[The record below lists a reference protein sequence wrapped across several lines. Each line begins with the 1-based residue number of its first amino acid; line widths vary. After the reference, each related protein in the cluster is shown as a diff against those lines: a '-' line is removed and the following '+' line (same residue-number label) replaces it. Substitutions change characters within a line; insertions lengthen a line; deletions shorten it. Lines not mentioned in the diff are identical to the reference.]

1 LQRICR
7 DRIVT
12 DQGGQKTV
20 PTHKSDLKTNPPT
33 SECAKSDKQF
43 TFALAGNAN
52 VGKSVIFNQLTGSNQ
67 IIGNWPGKTVD
78 RAEGTLS
85 FEGHEIKVIDL
96 PGIYSFSTFSMEEIV
111 SRDYI
116 ALEKP
121 DAVINIVDAS
131 VLERNLFFTL
141 QLLEMNAPLVLV
153 LNQVDVAKNKG
164 IIINKDKLSTLLGIP
179 VVFATATR
187 GEGIYEAV
195 EEAVKVAISKPKSK
209 PLKYRKNLEEP
220 IEKLQSLIEKENL
233 NLGYPARWVAI
244 KLLEG
249 DMEITQ
255 LVAEKS
261 KTISLQSKL
270 LAGELENRC
279 QEKCFSIIASER
291 YALAN
296 SLVAASLKQDE
307 IQRSFTDKLDWF
319 ATHRIFGYVT
329 ALGVIGGLLLW
340 TFFIGNG
347 LSDLISKGLN
357 LIQPINPELSM
368 SAPLLSIILNGFWG
382 GFNAGL
388 TLIIPFVIP
397 FYLLLAF
404 IEDSGLLTRVAFMM
418 DSAMH
423 KIGLHG
429 KALIPIILGYGCSV
443 PAIHSC
449 KIMETRRERLLAA
462 FAITFA
468 PCSARTIV
476 LFGMV
481 GLFVGIHWALLLYVV
496 NLAII
501 FAMGRIAMKAVPG
514 KSTGLIMEMSS
525 FKRPSLKVVL
535 KQTWTRTKSII
546 YVVFPIYIAGSALIQ
561 VLYIYDILTPIGNAL
576 YPLTVLWLGL
586 PAFAGVLLLL
596 GAVRKELIIL
606 GAVAILGTTNLLTG
620 FAPVQLVVMALVA
633 MLYIPCVSTMAILG
647 KEFGWKSAALI
658 SLANIG
664 TALIIGGIAFQIL
677 NFFT

>member
-1 LQRICR
+1 MTTHAPADSKI
-7 DRIVT
+7 
-12 DQGGQKTV
+12 KT
-20 PTHKSDLKTNPPT
+20 T
-33 SECAKSDKQF
+33 SSATEKKGKQL

-85 FEGHEIKVIDL
+85 FEGYEIKVIDL

-111 SRDYI
+111 SRDYV

-121 DAVINIVDAS
+121 DAVINVVDAS

-141 QLLEMNAPLVLV
+141 QLLEMDAPLVLV
-153 LNQVDVAKNKG
+153 LNQIDMAKNKG
-164 IIINKDKLSTLLGIP
+164 ILIDKDKLSASLGVP
-179 VVFATATR
+179 VVFATAIR

-195 EEAVKVAISKPKSK
+195 REAVKVATSKPKPKAK
-209 PLKYRKNLEEP
+209 PLKYRKDLEEQ
-220 IEKLQSLIEKENL
+220 IEKLQQLIEKEKL
-233 NLGYPARWVAI
+233 ILGYPPRWIAI

-249 DMEITQ
+249 DTEITQ

-261 KTISLQSKL
+261 KNVVLQSKL
-270 LAGELENRC
+270 IAAEFERHC

-296 SLVAASLKQDE
+296 SIVTSSLQQDE
-307 IQRSFTDKLDWF
+307 VWHPFTDKLEWF
-319 ATHRIFGYVT
+319 TTHRVFGYVT
-329 ALGVIGGLLLW
+329 AFAVIGGLLLW
-340 TFFIGNG
+340 TFFAGNT
-347 LSDLISKGLN
+347 LSELISQGLN
-357 LIQPINPELSM
+357 FIHPIDPELST
-368 SAPLLSIILNGFWG
+368 SAPILSIILNGFWG
-382 GFNAGL
+382 GIDAGL

-397 FYLLLAF
+397 FYLLLAL
-404 IEDSGLLTRVAFMM
+404 IEDSGLLTRVAFIM
-418 DSAMH
+418 DSTMH

-481 GLFVGIHWALLLYVV
+481 GLFVGIQWALLLYVV
-496 NLAII
+496 NICII
-501 FAMGRIAMKAVPG
+501 FAMGRLAMKAVPG

-525 FKRPSLKVVL
+525 FKRPSAKNAL

-546 YVVFPIYIAGSALIQ
+546 YVVFPIYIIGSALIQ
-561 VLYIYDILTPIGNAL
+561 VLYIYDILTPVSNAM

-586 PAFAGVLLLL
+586 PAFAGILLLL
-596 GAVRKELIIL
+596 GALRKELIIL
-606 GAVAILGTTNLLTG
+606 GAVAILGTTTLSTG
-620 FAPVQLVVMALVA
+620 FTSIQLIVMALVA
-633 MLYIPCVSTMAILG
+633 MLYIPCVSTMTILG
-647 KEFGWKSAALI
+647 KEFGWKAATLI
-658 SLANIG
+658 SLANMG
-664 TALIIGGIAFQIL
+664 TALLFGGLAFHLL
-677 NFFT
+677 NFFV

>member
-1 LQRICR
+1 LK
-7 DRIVT
+7 T
-12 DQGGQKTV
+12 KAKTV
-20 PTHKSDLKTNPPT
+20 PDNKPIVSVKAVKNL
-33 SECAKSDKQF
+33 

-111 SRDYI
+111 SRDYV

-121 DAVINIVDAS
+121 DAVINVVDAS

-164 IIINKDKLSTLLGIP
+164 ILIDKDKLSQRLGVP

-195 EEAVKVAISKPKSK
+195 KEAVKVATSKPKPK
-209 PLKYRKNLEEP
+209 HLKYRKDLEDQ
-220 IEKLQSLIEKENL
+220 IEKLQQIIEKENL
-233 NLGYPARWVAI
+233 GLKYPSRWIAI

-249 DMEITQ
+249 DTEITK
-255 LVAEKS
+255 LISEKS
-261 KTISLQSKL
+261 KTVTLQAKLISV
-270 LAGELENRC
+270 ELEKNC

-291 YALAN
+291 YALA
-296 SLVAASLKQDE
+296 SSVVALALQQNE
-307 IQRSFTDKLDWF
+307 IWHPLTDKLDWF
-319 ATHRIFGYVT
+319 TTHRVFGYVT
-329 ALGVIGGLLLW
+329 AIGVIGGLLLW
-340 TFFIGNG
+340 TFFVGNWLSELISEG
-347 LSDLISKGLN
+347 LSI
-357 LIQPINPELSM
+357 IQPVDPELSA
-368 SAPLLSIILNGFWG
+368 SAPLLSIVLNGFWG

-481 GLFVGIHWALLLYVV
+481 GLFVGVQWALLLYVV

-501 FAMGRIAMKAVPG
+501 FAMGRIAMKALPG

-525 FKRPSLKVVL
+525 FKRPSMKVVL
-535 KQTWTRTKSII
+535 KQTWARTKSLI
-546 YVVFPIYIAGSALIQ
+546 YVVFPIYIIGSALIQ
-561 VLYIYDILTPIGNAL
+561 ALYIYDILTPISNAM

-596 GAVRKELIIL
+596 GTVRKELIIL
-606 GAVAILGTTNLLTG
+606 GAAAILGTTNLVIQPGG
-620 FAPVQLVVMALVA
+620 FTAVQLVVMALVA
-633 MLYIPCVSTMAILG
+633 MLYIPCVSTIAILG
-647 KEFGWKSAALI
+647 KEFGWKAATVI

-664 TALIIGGIAFQIL
+664 TALIIGGLTFQLL
-677 NFFT
+677 NLFV

>member
-1 LQRICR
+1 MS
-7 DRIVT
+7 
-12 DQGGQKTV
+12 
-20 PTHKSDLKTNPPT
+20 THNNTSNGLKNKKVKEGTT
-33 SECAKSDKQF
+33 KRGKQF

-67 IIGNWPGKTVD
+67 IIGNWPGKTVE

-85 FEGHEIKVIDL
+85 FEGYEIRVIDL

-116 ALEKP
+116 ALERP
-121 DAVINIVDAS
+121 DVVINVVDAS

-153 LNQVDVAKNKG
+153 LNQLDVAKSKG
-164 IIINKDKLSTLLGIP
+164 ILIDKEKLSTLLGVP

-195 EEAVKVAISKPKSK
+195 KEAVKVANSKPKHK
-209 PLKYRKNLEEP
+209 QVRYHRNLEEQ
-220 IEKLQSLIEKENL
+220 IEKLQSTVEKEKL
-233 NLGYPARWVAI
+233 DLQYPTRWVTI
-244 KLLEG
+244 KLFEG
-249 DMEITQ
+249 DIEITK

-261 KTISLQSKL
+261 ETIISQLKL
-270 LAGELENRC
+270 FSAEFEKNY
-279 QEKCFSIIASER
+279 QEKCFATIASER
-291 YALAN
+291 YALAG
-296 SLVAASLKQDE
+296 SIVAASLQQEE
-307 IQRSFTDKLDWF
+307 ISHPITDKIDWF
-319 ATHRIFGYVT
+319 ATHRIYGYIT
-329 ALGVIGGLLLW
+329 AATVIGGLLLW
-340 TFFIGNG
+340 TFFIGNT
-347 LSDLISKGLN
+347 LSDLISQGLN
-357 LIQPINPELSM
+357 LIYSTNPELSA
-368 SAPLLSIILNGFWG
+368 SAPILSIILNGFWG
-382 GFNAGL
+382 GVEAGL

-397 FYLLLAF
+397 FYLLLAL

-423 KIGLHG
+423 RIGLHG

-468 PCSARTIV
+468 PCSARTVV

-501 FAMGRIAMKAVPG
+501 FVMGRVAMKAVPG

-525 FKRPSLKVVL
+525 FKRPSMKIAL

-546 YVVFPIYIAGSALIQ
+546 YVVFPIYIVGSALIQ
-561 VLYIYDILTPIGNAL
+561 VLYVYDILTPISNVL
-576 YPLTVLWLGL
+576 YPLTVTWLGL

-596 GAVRKELIIL
+596 GAIRKELVL
-606 GAVAILGTTNLLTG
+606 VGAAAILGTADLLIG
-620 FAPVQLVVMALVA
+620 FTPVQLVVMALVA
-633 MLYIPCVSTMAILG
+633 MLYIPCVSTMAVLG
-647 KEFGWKSAALI
+647 KEFGWKSATLI
-658 SLANIG
+658 SLANIS
-664 TALIIGGIAFQIL
+664 TALIVGGLTFHLL
-677 NFFT
+677 NFFI